1 MRKLWN
7 LLILALALCLL
18 LAACGEETP
27 APVYTD
33 PTESTDAMDD
43 LGKLVILFTG
53 DLENIFARDAVQG
66 HMGYAALK
74 AYRDQLEDEGKTV
87 VLVDGGN
94 AIRNEDAGMI
104 QEGKKLAD
112 LIADVGYDIRVPGAG
127 ELTYGLDGFKTL
139 AKRMADC
146 TYISCDL
153 TDGSGEAVH
162 AAYEI
167 VKCGEVSVG
176 FVGITAPAAAE
187 VTGSAKDFYA
197 AVQDAIDSANDAGA
211 EYVIAVGNLGTD
223 PENSPWTSAEVIAN
237 TTGLAAFLD
246 CGYGA
251 VLEGNTVRDLD
262 NYEVPLCA
270 PGSEF
275 TYVGQ
280 VTLDLNDGKAEI
292 ALLTE
297 LEKEN
302 RSIASL
308 ATELQEKLEEQ
319 EAATASTEEVTEPTE
334 TTEATETTE

>member
-1 MRKLWN
+1 MKRIRN
-7 LLILALALCLL
+7 LLIFVLAACLL

-33 PTESTDAMDD
+33 PPEDTDAMGD
-43 LGKLVILFTG
+43 LGQLVILFTG
-53 DLENIFARDAVQG
+53 DLENIFARDDIQG
-66 HMGYAALK
+66 RLGYAALK
-74 AYRDQLEDEGKTV
+74 AYREQLEDEGETV

-94 AIRNEDAGMI
+94 AIMNQRAGMI

-139 AKRMADC
+139 AKRMEDC

-153 TDGSGEAVH
+153 TDDSGEAVY

-176 FVGITAPAAAE
+176 FVGITAPATAE
-187 VTGSAKDFYA
+187 ITDSAKNFYA

-237 TTGLAAFLD
+237 TTGLSAFLD

-251 VLEGNTVRDLD
+251 VLEGSTVRDLD

-275 TYVGQ
+275 SYVGQ
-280 VTLDLNDGKAEI
+280 VTLDLNNGKAEI
-292 ALLTE
+292 TLLTE

-302 RSIASL
+302 RSIASQ

-319 EAATASTEEVTEPTE
+319 DAATAPTEELTEPPETADTTE
-334 TTEATETTE
+334 TTE